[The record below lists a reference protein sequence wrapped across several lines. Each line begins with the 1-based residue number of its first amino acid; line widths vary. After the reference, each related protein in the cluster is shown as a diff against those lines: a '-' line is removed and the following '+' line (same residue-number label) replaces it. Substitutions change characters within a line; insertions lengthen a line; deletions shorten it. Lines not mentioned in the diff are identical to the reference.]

1 MFDIGG
7 PQTTTKSP
15 SGGGGHGIGG
25 GGVFIILLIVLA
37 FVYFVGFALF
47 YRFHQQKS
55 GAELIAHRTFWFALP
70 GYARDGAVYAYRRVT
85 NKGDTPYQQF

>member
-1 MFDIGG
+1 
-7 PQTTTKSP
+7 
-15 SGGGGHGIGG
+15 
-25 GGVFIILLIVLA
+25 
-37 FVYFVGFALF
+37 LF

-85 NKGDTPYQQF
+85 NKGDTPYQSF